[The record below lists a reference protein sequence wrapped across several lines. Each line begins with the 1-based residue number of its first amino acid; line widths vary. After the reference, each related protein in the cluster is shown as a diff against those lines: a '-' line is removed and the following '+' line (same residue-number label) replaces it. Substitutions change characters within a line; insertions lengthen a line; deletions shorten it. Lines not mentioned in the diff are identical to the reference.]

1 MRLRR
6 GGKALVAA
14 ALLSGLMAC
23 GGAED
28 VAPPIPPGP
37 YEWSVRAAADKSEIQ
52 VGEDLMVTV
61 TVSHPPNAEFFMP
74 TGAELEPFELIERVE
89 ETPSPIETVITV
101 KMGAY
106 LLPAE
111 IAVPSIKVE
120 YRDDSEEMVSI
131 QTEPIPIKVVSS
143 LTPEITDINDIKGPI
158 EDIPMPSRWSLL
170 WWLLAALI
178 AAIIAYLLYKKFR
191 KDKTSPAET
200 APAAPPV
207 PPEIEAERALR
218 KLADEQL
225 LEQGRFMEFYT
236 RLHEIMKRYAG
247 RRYDVP
253 YYERT
258 TTEVL
263 TDLKKSRLEYEMQEL
278 LRGLLVF
285 ADLVKFARVEPLS
298 EDSERM
304 IPQSFR
310 FLDETRPKNE
320 LGAQDESSKME
331 ATA

>member
-1 MRLRR
+1 MVVCRTRHFAFLLA
-6 GGKALVAA
+6 GG
-14 ALLSGLMAC
+14 LLLAC
-23 GGAED
+23 GKEAGE
-28 VAPPIPPGP
+28 PIVPPGP
-37 YEWSVRAAADKSEIQ
+37 YEWSVRAAADKSEVQ
-52 VGEDLMVTV
+52 VGEDLTVTV
-61 TVSHPPNAEFFMP
+61 TVSHPPNADFFLA
-74 TGAELEPFELIERVE
+74 TGAELEPFELIERVD
-89 ETPSPIETVITV
+89 ETPSPIESVITV
-101 KMGAY
+101 KIGAY
-106 LLPAE
+106 LLPADVD
-111 IAVPSIKVE
+111 VPPIKVE
-120 YRDDSEEMVSI
+120 YRDESEEIVSME
-131 QTEPIPIKVVSS
+131 TEPIPIKVVTS

-170 WWLLAALI
+170 WWLLAALL
-178 AAIIAYLLYKKFR
+178 AAIVAYLLYRKFR
-191 KDKTSPAET
+191 KDKVVPVDM
-200 APAAPPV
+200 APAPPPI

-258 TTEVL
+258 TTEIL
-263 TDLKKSRLEYEMQEL
+263 SDLKKSRLKFEMQEL
-278 LRGLLVF
+278 LRGILLF

-304 IPQSFR
+304 IPESFR
-310 FLDETRPKNE
+310 FLDETRPKAE
-320 LGAQDESSKME
+320 VRTPDEPSKME

>member
-1 MRLRR
+1 M
-6 GGKALVAA
+6 GG
-14 ALLSGLMAC
+14 LLAC
-23 GGAED
+23 GGAEEE
-28 VAPPIPPGP
+28 APPIPPGP
-37 YEWSVRAAADKSEIQ
+37 YEWRVHAVADKSEIQ
-52 VGEDLMVTV
+52 VGEELTVTI

-74 TGAELEPFELIERVE
+74 TGAELEPFELIERVD
-89 ETPSPIETVITV
+89 ETPSPIETVVTV

-111 IAVPSIKVE
+111 IAVPPIKIE
-120 YRDDSEEMVSI
+120 HRDDADEMVSI
-131 QTEPIPIKVVSS
+131 ETEPIPIKVVTS
-143 LTPEITDINDIKGPI
+143 LTPDVTDINDIKGPI

-191 KDKTSPAET
+191 KDKTSPVEM
-200 APAAPPV
+200 APAPP
-207 PPEIEAERALR
+207 PIAPEIEAERALR
-218 KLADEQL
+218 KLANEQL
-225 LEQGRFMEFYT
+225 LEQGRYMEFYT

-263 TDLKKSRLEYEMQEL
+263 TDLKKSRLKYEMQEL

-285 ADLVKFARVEPLS
+285 ADLVKFARVEPLA

-304 IPQSFR
+304 IPESFR
-310 FLDETRPKNE
+310 FLDETRPKIE
-320 LGAQDESSKME
+320 VRAPDEPSKSKME
-331 ATA
+331 ASA